1 MKIDLHAQ
9 TVQRVKLTSGVM
21 RLSVLLLFLSAG
33 TLLAGEFALFRS
45 GSRMHVDR
53 HELEGGKVRLY
64 LDQGSI
70 EMEEAELLGFE
81 PDGAVPPA
89 PVGDAAVPRAPA
101 QPSPTELAD
110 AAADRY
116 GLPRLLVRSVM
127 ANESAF
133 QPGAL
138 SPKGAIG
145 LMQLMPETA
154 RGLGADPR
162 DPAQNVDA
170 GTRYLRDLLQK
181 YGGLLWHALAA
192 YNAGPAAVDRFNNV
206 PPYRET
212 VNYIKRI
219 DRDLR
224 NRAIAGQTPSASPAT
239 PPNP

>member
-1 MKIDLHAQ
+1 
-9 TVQRVKLTSGVM
+9 M
-21 RLSVLLLFLSAG
+21 RALALLLFLSGG
-33 TLLAGEFALFRS
+33 TLLAGEYALLRS

-53 HELEGGKVRLY
+53 HELEGGRVRLY
-64 LDQGSI
+64 LDKGSI
-70 EMEEAELLGFE
+70 ELEEAEVLGFE
-81 PDGAVPPA
+81 ADGIVPPTA
-89 PVGDAAVPRAPA
+89 VDAAVPKVSA
-101 QPSPTELAD
+101 QLSPTELAD

-133 QPGAL
+133 QAAAV

-145 LMQLMPETA
+145 LMQLMPATA
-154 RGLGADPR
+154 RKLGADPH

-170 GTRYLRDLLQK
+170 GARYLRDLLQK
-181 YGGLLWHALAA
+181 YDGLLWHALAA

-212 VNYIKRI
+212 LNYIKRI

-224 NRAIAGQTPSASPAT
+224 NRAIAGPPYASPVAAA
-239 PPNP
+239 NP